1 MEAIGRLGAIVK
13 TMKCKRKQKITLLC
27 QHGQGLCSYGCNVN
41 LKPIELKYLKATDK
55 LNV

>member
-1 MEAIGRLGAIVK
+1 MIK
-13 TMKCKRKQKITLLC
+13 TTKRKPKQKITLVC